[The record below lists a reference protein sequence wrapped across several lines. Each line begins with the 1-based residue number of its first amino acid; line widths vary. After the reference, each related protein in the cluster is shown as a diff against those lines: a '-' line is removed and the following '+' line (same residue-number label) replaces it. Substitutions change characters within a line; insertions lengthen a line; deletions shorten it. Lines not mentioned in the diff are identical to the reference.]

1 MTSTVVSMPSSKG
14 GKLTHMALA
23 KIAPPSIL
31 GMYAYAAAAFVIS
44 ARWVRWYG
52 DAQSA
57 AVLFPLV
64 LIFGGLAQFYAGT
77 RSFRTRDAVSVAM
90 HCTWGSFFT
99 AFGILENLYATG
111 RVVRPQGSF
120 PELGFWFIAMA
131 AITWS
136 ITLAARERPGMM
148 TVAGLLAS
156 AFTLGAIAA
165 LEGSGVL
172 QIWAGYFLM
181 ASALV
186 AWYVATDLMR
196 RFGRIE
202 VTEQVVPKAPSE
214 SVRAA

>member
-44 ARWVRWYG
+44 ARWVHWYG